1 MLTPVSRVVTG
12 TFMITDTSS
21 PLNTHPDSHVIT
33 IIDKSVLPVAFF
45 ERDLCARTATCLGV
59 CPENAI
65 TLDENYY
72 PVLDEKRCTACG
84 KCREVCPGG
93 QVDFEKLSQQSF
105 GISDDFTFDGHC
117 EEILVGHALDP
128 LILEKA
134 TGGGIITALAI
145 MLLESGEVDGC
156 VVTRMRADKP
166 WMGEP
171 FIATSRE
178 EILTSA
184 GSRYTVI
191 PLNKTLHTI
200 RQQKGKYAIVGLPCH
215 NHGLRN
221 AMAQD
226 EVLAARIKVIIGT
239 FCGGTLEPIVVPE
252 LLRTKNIPLDSITNF
267 EFRGGAW
274 PGQMRAVFKDKPPQA
289 VHYSNYKD
297 GAYNY
302 LIGIYL
308 PRRCQVCYDGSNLFA
323 DIAVGDAWTRDES
336 GKYKYNSQ
344 SRVFVRSDTGKKI
357 IKKAVERAVLKL
369 NDVTQDPS
377 YKTHRMRTQRKGL
390 NAPLRHARWQK
401 KGIPVPQYDR
411 PLPHASNREK
421 LSEILI
427 SMFLW
432 TGQVP
437 WLRYAITKTLTS
449 RAMIPLIKL
458 RLWRKKRKYL
468 KRATSKG

>member
-1 MLTPVSRVVTG
+1 MRS
-12 TFMITDTSS
+12 
-21 PLNTHPDSHVIT
+21 
-33 IIDKSVLPVAFF
+33 IDKSILAVAFSD
-45 ERDLCARTATCLGV
+45 RDLCARTGTCIGI

-65 TLDENYY
+65 SLDENYY
-72 PVLDEKRCTACG
+72 PVLDETACTACG
-84 KCREVCPGG
+84 KCGEVCPGG
-93 QVDFEKLSQQSF
+93 QVNFEQLSQQSL
-105 GISDDFTFDGHC
+105 GVSDDGSFDGHC
-117 EEILVGHALDP
+117 KQVLVGHALDP
-128 LILEKA
+128 SILEKA

-166 WMGEP
+166 WLGEA
-171 FIATSRE
+171 FVATTRE
-178 EILTSA
+178 EILKSA

-191 PLNKTLHTI
+191 PLNETLRTI
-200 RQQKGKYAIVGLPCH
+200 RQNEGKYAIVGLPCH

-226 EVLAARIKVIIGT
+226 KALADRIKVIIGT

-252 LLRTKNIPLDSITNF
+252 LLKTKNIPLDSISNF
-267 EFRGGAW
+267 EFRGGEW
-274 PGQMRAVFKDKPPQA
+274 PGQMRAIFDDKPPQA

-308 PRRCQVCYDGSNLFA
+308 PKRCQVCYDGSNLFA

-344 SRVFVRSDTGKKI
+344 SRVFVRSDLGQTI
-357 IKKAVERAVLKL
+357 IQQAITQNVLKL
-369 NDVTQDPS
+369 NDVSQDPS
-377 YKTHRMRTQRKGL
+377 YKTHKMRTQRKGL
-390 NAPLRHARWQK
+390 NAPLRHARWMK

-411 PLPHASNREK
+411 PVPQASNKEK
-421 LSEILI
+421 LTERLI

-432 TGQVP
+432 TGQIG

-449 RAMIPLIKL
+449 KAMIPLIKL
-458 RLWRKKRKYL
+458 RLWRKKRKYQ
-468 KRATSKG
+468 KRATCNG